1 MQSCNRDRDINHL
14 QSSKK
19 TEQQSEKTHLQKH
32 QRIPRTRSFLKI
44 ARKTILQSCNPIR
57 CVTSQIICIIS
68 IICNHPTNL
77 NNKVK
82 KTHLQKHQRNPRTR
96 SFLKIA
102 RKPILQSC
110 NPIRCV
116 TSDRQ
121 TDDIRQTDIHTCFS
135 WYQTRD
141 REHNSPSGKNRKFYL
156 IEPKII
162 K

>member
-1 MQSCNRDRDINHL
+1 MRSCSPAIVIVTSIICNHPTKL
-14 QSSKK
+14 NNKVK
-19 TEQQSEKTHLQKH
+19 KTHLQKH

-116 TSDRQ
+116 TSDTHTHYRQ
-121 TDDIRQTDIHTCFS
+121 TDGQTFTHAFLGT
-135 WYQTRD
+135 
-141 REHNSPSGKNRKFYL
+141 SP
-156 IEPKII
+156 
-162 K
+162 